1 MKALNIQ
8 IEDNQ
13 HEWIRRQAFER
24 RMSMADIVREAISNS
39 MEEESE
45 MTTAERIARELA
57 DDGQRW
63 ETEDGRHFDQLC
75 EDAGADVRFDREREL
90 TRYEFP
96 DGSAIVAGVGAWD
109 IEGSTPYSWAG
120 AEVLQSPIE
129 VVNPWSGA
137 TVGLTP
143 EDVSQERLDAM
154 APFMDDEIRE
164 ELHMELAPCSP
175 FEFFR
180 AYVEKVGEEE
190 AGKIWFS

>member
-1 MKALNIQ
+1 MKSIWQ
-8 IEDNQ
+8 DTGETI
-13 HEWIRRQAFER
+13 
-24 RMSMADIVREAISNS
+24 
-39 MEEESE
+39 
-45 MTTAERIARELA
+45 AEKIAQLLGN
-57 DDGQRW
+57 DGQRW
-63 ETEDGRHFDQLC
+63 ETEEGLTFDDLC
-75 EDAGADVRFDREREL
+75 AEAGAVRIRDDAREL

-96 DGSAIVAGVGAWD
+96 DGSAIVASPGAWD

-137 TVGLTP
+137 TVRIRP
-143 EDVSQERLDAM
+143 EEVSQDRLDAL
-154 APFMDDEIRE
+154 AQVMDDTIRE